1 MGMLV
6 TSIMSRDAKSTS
18 FKETDP
24 RVVINPMSVEA
35 NHRDIKSRI

>member
-6 TSIMSRDAKSTS
+6 TSIMSSDAKSAS
-18 FKETDP
+18 FKETDQ